1 MNFAKMIVTTQ
12 QKNGSRWE
20 TVETK
25 IKEISREFYRN
36 ATEEQTIKFFRKLG
50 GIETVQK
57 NYTKWGFL
65 PVRILSTSP
74 NRERRTIREFDFL

>member
-1 MNFAKMIVTTQ
+1 MFAKMTLTTQ
-12 QKNGSRWE
+12 EKNGLRWE
-20 TVETK
+20 TVETET
-25 IKEISREFYRN
+25 KEISREFYRN
-36 ATEEQTIKFFRKLG
+36 ATDEKAIKFFRRLG

-74 NRERRTIREFDFL
+74 DRQQRIIREFDFL